1 MKSVLTDLTTAL
13 TFDLVRLPDRL
24 RKIDDPGDRKA
35 LVIFTVVSDAARC
48 FLATVLYALVA

>member
-24 RKIDDPGDRKA
+24 RGIDDSDDRKA

-48 FLATVLYALVA
+48 FLAACLYALIA